1 MLALYLTQFKGY
13 FKVNFGR
20 FVIVVKKSYM
30 KPYNL
35 KSFVPHLIAVG
46 IFLIVA
52 AFYCKPI
59 LQGKVLQQSDVVQ
72 WKGMAQ
78 DALKSK

>member
-1 MLALYLTQFKGY
+1 
-13 FKVNFGR
+13 
-20 FVIVVKKSYM
+20 M
-30 KPYNL
+30 KQLNL
-35 KSFVPHLIAVG
+35 KSLIPHLIAIG

-52 AFYCKPI
+52 VLYCKPI

-78 DALKSK
+78 DALKSKEATGSLPPTTSR